1 MKRRTDLALESRE
14 LYQEDNQ
21 REPEGVDWK
30 EEQEGNIL
38 LTRVYVRN
46 QQGAEALEKPVGAY
60 ITADL
65 GPDWDRD
72 IRGMEQAAA
81 VIARELAALLPPDPA
96 CVLAVGLGN
105 RRIAADALGP
115 LAMEKIIVTR
125 HLKDAM
131 PEAFQNFARVSAVS
145 PGVLGVTGVETG
157 EIVQGVCRL
166 IRPDA
171 VVAVDAL
178 ASRRMNRLCRTV
190 QLSDSGITPGGGVG
204 PGRAAL
210 DQGSLGAPVIA
221 VGVPMVVDAWTL
233 AMDLCQQAG
242 GRLEAED

>member
-1 MKRRTDLALESRE
+1 MLFRS
-14 LYQEDNQ
+14 
-21 REPEGVDWK
+21 
-30 EEQEGNIL
+30 
-38 LTRVYVRN
+38 
-46 QQGAEALEKPVGAY
+46 
-60 ITADL
+60 
-65 GPDWDRD
+65 
-72 IRGMEQAAA
+72 
-81 VIARELAALLPPDPA
+81 

-210 DQGSLGAPVIA
+210 DQDSLGAPVIA
-221 VGVPMVVDAWTL
+221 VGVPMVAAAGLL
-233 AMDLCQQAG
+233 AKVHGQRPG
-242 GRLEAED
+242 

>member
-1 MKRRTDLALESRE
+1 M
-14 LYQEDNQ
+14 
-21 REPEGVDWK
+21 DWQ
-30 EEQEGNIL
+30 EEQEGNLL

-46 QQGAEALEKPVGAY
+46 QQGAAALEKPVGAY

-72 IRGMEQAAA
+72 FQGMEQAAA
-81 VIARELAALLPPDPA
+81 VVARELAALLPPDPA

-105 RRIAADALGP
+105 RRITADALGP

-131 PEAFQNFARVSAVS
+131 PEAFENFARVGAVS

-166 IRPDA
+166 IKPDA
-171 VVAVDAL
+171 IIAVDAL
-178 ASRRMNRLCRTV
+178 ASRDRK
-190 QLSDSGITPGGGVG
+190 S
-204 PGRAAL
+204 
-210 DQGSLGAPVIA
+210 
-221 VGVPMVVDAWTL
+221 VV
-233 AMDLCQQAG
+233 
-242 GRLEAED
+242 

>member
-145 PGVLGVTGVETG
+145 PGVWKPAKSS
-157 EIVQGVCRL
+157 R
-166 IRPDA
+166 
-171 VVAVDAL
+171 
-178 ASRRMNRLCRTV
+178 AS
-190 QLSDSGITPGGGVG
+190 
-204 PGRAAL
+204 
-210 DQGSLGAPVIA
+210 
-221 VGVPMVVDAWTL
+221 
-233 AMDLCQQAG
+233 AG
-242 GRLEAED
+242 

>member
-72 IRGMEQAAA
+72 I
-81 VIARELAALLPPDPA
+81 
-96 CVLAVGLGN
+96 
-105 RRIAADALGP
+105 
-115 LAMEKIIVTR
+115 
-125 HLKDAM
+125 
-131 PEAFQNFARVSAVS
+131 
-145 PGVLGVTGVETG
+145 
-157 EIVQGVCRL
+157 
-166 IRPDA
+166 
-171 VVAVDAL
+171 
-178 ASRRMNRLCRTV
+178 
-190 QLSDSGITPGGGVG
+190 
-204 PGRAAL
+204 
-210 DQGSLGAPVIA
+210 
-221 VGVPMVVDAWTL
+221 
-233 AMDLCQQAG
+233 
-242 GRLEAED
+242 